1 MDRIFLALVKLLS
14 PFWTLSG
21 ADSRQL
27 LLILKLKT
35 TLSNRE
41 PISWRAGGSK
51 KQYNLHPVLRS
62 LLHMLLPALLGLT
75 YVPLLLIIP
84 DKEIGLLLVT
94 FSYFLFAA
102 LMLVMTF
109 SSQLTDTSDNSILLP
124 RPVNSR
130 TMILYRLLFMG
141 YKFLTSAIPL
151 SFAMIIAL
159 SIRDGWLRGLHYLAL
174 LLPGLTILFAAV
186 QLLLI
191 LVLRF
196 VSGQRFKKIVYWLQA
211 IFIGWI
217 YLSMQHSFMD
227 KLESANLSVVLRY
240 SRLLSWMP
248 QYWITEAWMHK
259 ATWRMHLALW
269 GSPVISLLFI
279 VRVLAPKF
287 SERLSE
293 MGSGF
298 ETAAKGRTREA
309 RSTRAKQK
317 HYLLLRH
324 PAAQAGF
331 LFARRFASRTTEY
344 KMMVLP
350 AYAYVIFTAFPLL
363 SDIWKVISTGEG
375 SIKAAK
381 CLLPVYMLMYPV
393 TAALMSIKA
402 SAQYKAAWVYETAPG
417 SFRGHVRL
425 GTGWALF
432 TRYYFPAFLAWSVV
446 LLIATRG
453 ALWSNLILMACNCI
467 AVYFVQVL
475 VLFKEMPA
483 SVSAESLKEEKSQRF
498 FTTILVLALTAL
510 VGVLHAFLLLPL
522 YWWVHLLVAS
532 LSLIAAW
539 LLWDKIA
546 RTQ

>member
-1 MDRIFLALVKLLS
+1 MDRIFLALVKLFS
-14 PFWTLSG
+14 PLWTLSG

-27 LLILKLKT
+27 LLILRLKT

-41 PISWRAGGSK
+41 PVSWRQGSNK
-51 KQYNLHPVLRS
+51 KQYNLQPWLRS
-62 LLHMLLPALLGLT
+62 LLHMLLPALLGIT
-75 YVPLLLIIP
+75 YVPFLLIVP
-84 DKEIGLLLVT
+84 DKEIGLLLIT
-94 FSYFLFAA
+94 FSYFLFTT

-151 SFAMIIAL
+151 SFATIVTL
-159 SIRDGWLRGLHYLAL
+159 GIRDGWPQGLYYLAL

-191 LVLRF
+191 IVLRF
-196 VSGQRFKKIVYWLQA
+196 VSGQRFKKLVYWLQA

-227 KLESANLSVVLRY
+227 KLETANLSVVLQY
-240 SRLLSWMP
+240 SSLLSWMP

-259 ATWRMHLALW
+259 APWWMHLALW
-269 GSPVISLLFI
+269 AGPVVSLLFI
-279 VRVLAPKF
+279 VRLLAPKF

-293 MGSGF
+293 MGSDV
-298 ETAAKGRTREA
+298 ETASKGAAKKA
-309 RSTRAKQK
+309 RSNGPRQK
-317 HYLLLRH
+317 RYLLLRH
-324 PAAQAGF
+324 PAAKAGF
-331 LFARRFASRTTEY
+331 QFARKFASRTTEY

-375 SIKAAK
+375 SIKAGK
-381 CLLPVYMLMYPV
+381 SLLPVYMLMYPV

-402 SAQYKAAWVYETAPG
+402 SAQYKAAWIYETVPG

-432 TRYYFPAFLAWSVV
+432 TRYYFPAFLAWAVV
-446 LLIATRG
+446 LLAATKG
-453 ALWSNLILMACNCI
+453 SLWSNLILMACNCI
-467 AVYFVQVL
+467 AVYFLQVL
-475 VLFKEMPA
+475 LLFKEMPA

-498 FTTILVLALTAL
+498 FTTFLVLAITAL
-510 VGVLHAFLLLPL
+510 VGVLHAFLLLSL
-522 YWWVHLLVAS
+522 YWWVHLMVAAM
-532 LSLIAAW
+532 SLIAAW